1 MTAATLH
8 EAEPKAAAEWINAGR
23 AVLIDVREPDE
34 YAREHI
40 AGARLVPLSGFDKA
54 DFGGA
59 TDKIAIFHC
68 ASGNRTAVN
77 AERILSTGFREV
89 YHLKG
94 GLAGWKAA
102 GLPTRFFR
110 KAPISM
116 MRQVQ
121 IVAGGLVLLSL
132 VLAITVSPWFAA
144 LAACV
149 GAGQVF
155 AGLSGTCAMAR
166 LLGYL
171 PYNRRSSA
179 TA

>member
-8 EAEPKAAAEWINAGR
+8 EADATTVNDWIKAGR
-23 AVLIDVREPDE
+23 AILIDVREPDE

-40 AGARLVPLSGFDKA
+40 AGSRLVPLSGFDTA
-54 DFGGA
+54 DFRNQA
-59 TDKIAIFHC
+59 DKIAVFHC
-68 ASGNRTAVN
+68 ASGNRTAMN
-77 AERILSTGFREV
+77 AERILSTGFKEV

-102 GLPTRFFR
+102 GLQTRFFR

-121 IVAGGLVLLSL
+121 ITAGTFVLIGLVLAL
-132 VLAITVSPWFAA
+132 VVSPWFAILSA
-144 LAACV
+144 FV
-149 GAGQVF
+149 GAGLVF
-155 AGLSGTCAMAR
+155 SGVSGTCAMAG
-166 LLGYL
+166 LLGRL

-179 TA
+179 IA

>member
-8 EAEPKAAAEWINAGR
+8 QAEPRAADEWIKAGR
-23 AVLIDVREPDE
+23 AILIDVREPDE

-40 AGARLVPLSGFDKA
+40 ASARLVPLSGFDKA
-54 DFGGA
+54 DFSGE
-59 TDKIAIFHC
+59 TDRIAIFHC
-68 ASGNRTAVN
+68 ASGNRTAMN
-77 AERILSTGFREV
+77 AERILSTGFRQV

-102 GLPTRFFR
+102 GLPTRFRR

-121 IVAGGLVLLSL
+121 IVAGGLVLIGLALAL
-132 VLAITVSPWFAA
+132 VVSPWFAA
-144 LAACV
+144 LAAFV
-149 GAGQVF
+149 GAGLVF
-155 AGLSGTCAMAR
+155 AGISGTCAMAR
-166 LLGYL
+166 LLAYL

-179 TA
+179 AA